1 MTLRVQSLVAAWS
14 PAWHFGP
21 QNMGQD
27 CGELLIEMKIAV
39 LCEYFYPDNSGST
52 PSDMTELACCLKQF
66 HSGIEIDVITSR
78 HFYRPSEVSAKPLP
92 KEVWNGLTIHRL
104 RTPKSNRPS
113 MIFRLL
119 AGGVFSMAALFW
131 MLRKPAYDLV
141 LIVTNPPAN
150 GLAALL
156 YWKLRRVPY
165 IYLVHDL
172 YPDIA
177 VALGRLKD
185 DTLMARVF
193 KRLQKQWLT
202 SAARVVV
209 LGRCMR
215 DHLHRQYGVSL
226 DRIKVFSSWADP
238 SAISV
243 SARDNEFRQA
253 NGLRGFVVIYAG
265 NFSHYINFGQILGAA
280 KLLKHE
286 GISFVL
292 VGDGVRRSE
301 LVATIEKEGLKNVR
315 VLPKVPRSAMN
326 EVLAAADISLISLDR
341 RMMGLGVPSKLY
353 SIMASGRPVVA
364 MVPPGSEVAMV
375 LEEEQ
380 CGVNVA
386 GEDAESLATEISR
399 LKLDPSLAERMG
411 QNARSALLR
420 RFTLHHAAEQF
431 YTLFNEVLAKV

>member
-1 MTLRVQSLVAAWS
+1 LFSAT
-14 PAWHFGP
+14 
-21 QNMGQD
+21 
-27 CGELLIEMKIAV
+27 GELMSKMKIAV
-39 LCEYFYPDNSGST
+39 LCEYFYPDNSGGT
-52 PSDMTELACCLKQF
+52 PTDLAELTCYLKQ
-66 HSGIEIDVITSR
+66 HYAGIEIDVITSR
-78 HFYRPSEVSAKPLP
+78 NLYRPSGVSPRLLP

-119 AGGVFSMAALFW
+119 AGGAFSMAALLW
-131 MLRKPAYDLV
+131 MLRQPVYDLV
-141 LIVTNPPAN
+141 FIVTNPPAN
-150 GLAALL
+150 ALAAWL

-185 DTLMARVF
+185 DTTAARIF

-202 SAARVVV
+202 SAAKVVV

-215 DHLHRQYGVSL
+215 DHLHRQYDVSL
-226 DRIKVFSSWADP
+226 DRIRVFSSWADP
-238 SAISV
+238 STISV
-243 SARDNEFRQA
+243 SAKDNGFRRI
-253 NGLRGFVVIYAG
+253 NGLEGLVVIYAG
-265 NFSHYINFGQILGAA
+265 NFSHYVNFGQILGAA

-286 GISFVL
+286 GVSFVL

-301 LVATIEKEGLKNVR
+301 LLATVEKEGLKNVR
-315 VLPKVPRSAMN
+315 VLPKVPRTAMN

-353 SIMASGRPVVA
+353 SILASGRPVVA
-364 MVPPGSEVAMV
+364 MVPTGSEVALV

-386 GEDAESLATEISR
+386 GGDAEALASEISR
-399 LKLDPSLAERMG
+399 LKQDPGLAKRMG
-411 QNARSALLR
+411 QNARSALMR

-431 YTLFNEVLAKV
+431 YSLFNEVLAKV

>member
-1 MTLRVQSLVAAWS
+1 
-14 PAWHFGP
+14 
-21 QNMGQD
+21 
-27 CGELLIEMKIAV
+27 MKIAV
-39 LCEYFYPDNSGST
+39 LCEYFYPDNSGGT
-52 PSDMTELACCLKQF
+52 PTDLTELTCCLKQV
-66 HSGIEIDVITSR
+66 HAEIEIDVITSR
-78 HFYRPSEVSAKPLP
+78 HLYRPSGVSTRLLP
-92 KEVWNGLTIHRL
+92 KEVWEGLTIHRL

-119 AGGVFSMAALFW
+119 AGGVFSLAALFW
-131 MLRKPAYDLV
+131 LLRKPAYDLV

-150 GLAALL
+150 ALAAWL

-177 VALGRLKD
+177 VALGRIND
-185 DTLMARVF
+185 ASVAARVF

-215 DHLHRQYGVSL
+215 DYIHLQYGVSL
-226 DRIKVFSSWADP
+226 DRIRVLSSWADP
-238 SAISV
+238 SAIIV

-253 NGLRGFVVIYAG
+253 NGLGGFVVIYAG
-265 NFSHYINFGQILGAA
+265 NFSHYVNFGQILGAA
-280 KLLKHE
+280 KLLEHE

-301 LVATIEKEGLKNVR
+301 LVASIEKEALKNVR
-315 VLPKVPRSAMN
+315 VLPKVPRSAMDG
-326 EVLAAADISLISLDR
+326 VLAAADASLISLAR
-341 RMMGLGVPSKLY
+341 RMKGLGVPSKLY
-353 SIMASGRPVVA
+353 TIMASGRPVVA
-364 MVPPGSEVAMV
+364 MVPTGSEVALV

-386 GEDAESLATEISR
+386 GDGAEALAKEISR
-399 LKLDPSLAERMG
+399 LKRDPGLAEQMG

-431 YTLFNEVLAKV
+431 YELFKEVLARA

>member
-1 MTLRVQSLVAAWS
+1 V
-14 PAWHFGP
+14 
-21 QNMGQD
+21 
-27 CGELLIEMKIAV
+27 KIAV
-39 LCEYFYPDNSGST
+39 LCEYFYPDNSGGT
-52 PSDMTELACCLKQF
+52 PTDLAELTCYLKQ
-66 HSGIEIDVITSR
+66 HHAGIEIDVITSR
-78 HFYRPSEVSAKPLP
+78 NLYRPSGVSARLLP
-92 KEVWNGLTIHRL
+92 EEVWNGLTIRRL

-141 LIVTNPPAN
+141 FIVTNPPAN
-150 GLAALL
+150 ALAAWL

-177 VALGRLKD
+177 AALGRLKD
-185 DTLMARVF
+185 DSMVARVF
-193 KRLQKQWLT
+193 RLLQKQWLT
-202 SAARVVV
+202 SAARVVA

-215 DHLHRQYGVSL
+215 DHLHRRYDVSL
-226 DRIKVFSSWADP
+226 DRIRVISNWADP
-238 SAISV
+238 IATSV
-243 SARDNEFRQA
+243 LPSDNAFRQA
-253 NGLRGFVVIYAG
+253 NALGGFVVIYGG
-265 NFSHYINFGQILGAA
+265 NFSHYVNFGQILGAA
-280 KLLKHE
+280 KLLE
-286 GISFVL
+286 NDGVSFVL

-301 LVATIEKEGLKNVR
+301 IVATVAKEGLKNVR
-315 VLPKVPRSAMN
+315 VLPKVPRTAMN

-353 SIMASGRPVVA
+353 SILASGRPVVA
-364 MVPPGSEVAMV
+364 MVPTGSEVALV

-386 GEDAESLATEISR
+386 GDGAEALATEISR
-399 LKLDPSLAERMG
+399 LKQDPGLAKRMG
-411 QNARSALLR
+411 QNARSALMR

-431 YTLFNEVLAKV
+431 YSLFNEVLAKV